1 MASQEDTKFDHQA
14 FLASH
19 IDDISQNIVNNFEY
33 ISTID
38 TQNKS
43 LSETFAL
50 LTGKTE
56 EFSFTKLKSHQYS
69 ALLPKVRLFRV
80 DSNEDGDKEYEF
92 LFRKDTSYNENVLGE
107 NLIRDNSAGIKSINW
122 TLAGTNPT
130 TAQKSIECSV
140 EFYFSSINAFS
151 GGDYDKMLEFWNG
164 PTKDFTKSGFDGAFT
179 TRNYWALLFHPTL
192 PKEGYETTKFRIKA
206 VIGWE
211 SIGNNIKQEL
221 FMGMDKIEDELQDSN
236 LSMYLNLVRHEFS
249 FNEDGSI
256 KIKADYI
263 GSLENAM
270 FNYNYDLFRGL
281 KKQINDLNSGEFTNV
296 TFKIESGSDVSGVTR
311 EYETVNLSKQQKKLK
326 LLSDLRTGLSTEG
339 CDSTQQI
346 ALIEKLKKA
355 PASAYEDYIE
365 EQEKE
370 LKRIEDIY
378 KEEEVKIKNTFY
390 SSLVE
395 RLLDKEDGKVKLYL
409 ISLLSS
415 DITQW
420 INWKNREVDTATNEE
435 PSSKVPVISLGPIG
449 FSDSVRT
456 AEQSLQNLSVAATT
470 TPETEAS
477 VISQDIYYTTVGN
490 LLDAAHSIIEK
501 GSIKDGPSESGG
513 PLEAELLKEFKR
525 NKIVFSCLDNDS
537 KVNIANIPIA
547 FNSLLEFFLE
557 KIYKPQKMEY
567 SLYQFIKDVITALV
581 EPAINLR
588 SVANSG
594 INQYSNTSLATN
606 IITLKSKDKN
616 IAPLDPF
623 IKRPIAGGTTISNNN
638 IVLDGKVKKDIKPY
652 YPSNS
657 QQGNYYFYYFIYDI
671 YLKDFGGKGNLVE
684 DSKRG
689 IYHYT
694 IGQDY
699 GLIKS
704 INFKKSD
711 QPYLRESKSIGKKTI
726 YLGQFRDIYQA
737 SVNMVGNNIYTP
749 GMILLLKPSIEF
761 GNVIGSVDQNSK
773 PSFSQITGVG
783 GYYSVIKASN
793 TIDENGFSTSLECL
807 FHSNEPKRKKEEKEK
822 ACQQELIDLLADP
835 EFNDLLQEVKAVVKE
850 EEAKVAAVEA
860 FKEASNE
867 FIKDT
872 KEFLGDGIIADVVTT
887 VLAPFG
893 VGFIPAVAG
902 ASAAV
907 GAYFGTNNNDTI
919 NPETFEEQEK
929 ADKE

>member
-19 IDDISQNIVNNFEY
+19 IDDISEKIVNNFEY

-92 LFRKDTSYNENVLGE
+92 VFRKDTSYNENVLGE

-151 GGDYDKMLEFWNG
+151 GGDYDKMLEFWNS
-164 PTKDFTKSGFDGAFT
+164 PNPILKDSGFDDGFT
-179 TRNYWALLFHPTL
+179 TRNYWALLFHPKL
-192 PKEGYETTKFRIKA
+192 KKEDYETTKFRIKA

-236 LSMYLNLVRHEFS
+236 LSMYLNLVRHDFS

-281 KKQINDLNSGEFTNV
+281 KKQINDLNSGEFTKETV
-296 TFKIESGSDVSGVTR
+296 VVRGSVGGGASSFETI
-311 EYETVNLSKQQKKLK
+311 YETVNLSRQQKKLK
-326 LLSDLRTGLSTEG
+326 LLSDLRNGGLNTEG
-339 CDSTQQI
+339 CDSPQQI

-409 ISLLSS
+409 ISLSS
-415 DITQW
+415 NDITQW
-420 INWKNREVDTATNEE
+420 INWKNREVDTATNKQ
-435 PSSKVPVISLGPIG
+435 PSSKVPVINLETIG
-449 FSDSVRT
+449 FSDNVGT
-456 AEQSLQNLSVAATT
+456 AEQSIQNLSVAATT

-623 IKRPIAGGTTISNNN
+623 IKRPISGGTTISNNNN

-749 GMILLLKPSIEF
+749 GMILLLKPSVEF
-761 GNVIGSVDQNSK
+761 GNVIGSVDQSSK

-822 ACQQELIDLLADP
+822 ACQQELVDIMNDP
-835 EFNDLLQEVKAVVKE
+835 EFNDLLQEVKAVVVEEGAKSAAKQAATEAATEEFTRAVNGNFLEFLFSPILATGAAIGAGIGAYAEVSSLEQAQAALKQEEEEDRKE
-850 EEAKVAAVEA
+850 EGK
-860 FKEASNE
+860 
-867 FIKDT
+867 
-872 KEFLGDGIIADVVTT
+872 
-887 VLAPFG
+887 
-893 VGFIPAVAG
+893 
-902 ASAAV
+902 
-907 GAYFGTNNNDTI
+907 
-919 NPETFEEQEK
+919 
-929 ADKE
+929 

>member
-92 LFRKDTSYNENVLGE
+92 VFRKDTSYNENVLGE

-151 GGDYDKMLEFWNG
+151 GGDYDKMLEFWNSG
-164 PTKDFTKSGFDGAFT
+164 ANNFKNSGFDDDGAFT
-179 TRNYWALLFHPTL
+179 TRNYWALLFHPKL
-192 PKEGYETTKFRIKA
+192 REDVSKYETTKFRIKA

-281 KKQINDLNSGEFTNV
+281 KKQINDLNSGEVRNEIV
-296 TFKIESGSDVSGVTR
+296 AQRGSLAPRTAAEEASFGAV
-311 EYETVNLSKQQKKLK
+311 YETLNLSKQQKKLK
-326 LLSDLRTGLSTEG
+326 LLSDLRNGGLNTEG
-339 CDSTQQI
+339 CDSPQQI
-346 ALIEKLKKA
+346 ALIEKLKKV

-395 RLLDKEDGKVKLYL
+395 RLLDKEDGKIKLYL
-409 ISLLSS
+409 ISLSS
-415 DITQW
+415 NDITQW
-420 INWKNREVDTATNEE
+420 INWKNREVDTATNEQ
-435 PSSKVPVISLGPIG
+435 PSSKVPVISLGPIV
-449 FSDSVRT
+449 FSNNVGA
-456 AEQSLQNLSVAATT
+456 AEQSIQNLSFAATT
-470 TPETEAS
+470 TPETEVS

-490 LLDAAHSIIEK
+490 LIDAAHFIIEK
-501 GSIKDGPSESGG
+501 GSIRDSTIVSDPVNSIEDQSFPDDSPDLGQSFIVEVPSVNGG
-513 PLEAELLKEFKR
+513 PLEPNLLKEFKR

-623 IKRPIAGGTTISNNN
+623 IKRPISGGTTISNNN
-638 IVLDGKVKKDIKPY
+638 NIVLDGKAKKDIKPY

-671 YLKDFGGKGNLVE
+671 YLKDFGGKGE
-684 DSKRG
+684 RIFSGRDSFHGR
-689 IYHYT
+689 IYR
-694 IGQDY
+694 
-699 GLIKS
+699 S
-704 INFKKSD
+704 
-711 QPYLRESKSIGKKTI
+711 
-726 YLGQFRDIYQA
+726 FRW
-737 SVNMVGNNIYTP
+737 
-749 GMILLLKPSIEF
+749 
-761 GNVIGSVDQNSK
+761 
-773 PSFSQITGVG
+773 
-783 GYYSVIKASN
+783 
-793 TIDENGFSTSLECL
+793 
-807 FHSNEPKRKKEEKEK
+807 
-822 ACQQELIDLLADP
+822 
-835 EFNDLLQEVKAVVKE
+835 
-850 EEAKVAAVEA
+850 
-860 FKEASNE
+860 E
-867 FIKDT
+867 FIW
-872 KEFLGDGIIADVVTT
+872 
-887 VLAPFG
+887 
-893 VGFIPAVAG
+893 GF
-902 ASAAV
+902 
-907 GAYFGTNNNDTI
+907 
-919 NPETFEEQEK
+919 
-929 ADKE
+929 